1 MVSAAGDFVYA
12 KFSEVNVITVKCN
25 DSVSFSFLFPCFFFF
40 VKDQIASFQLKQIV
54 VFFELSVPCVYLFH
68 CVIATEFDY
77 GIITGS
83 EYCMQ
88 LVV

>member
-54 VFFELSVPCVYLFH
+54 VF
-68 CVIATEFDY
+68 
-77 GIITGS
+77 
-83 EYCMQ
+83 
-88 LVV
+88 